1 MAVGFFFTLTPARF
15 LVRVPLCLS
24 CCLVELEDVVGGADH
39 GPFASDLVE
48 PSEEELSEASGLL
61 DLTEYRL
68 GGVFSQ
74 PISATSPSV
83 SDLVGHCLHQGLSFE
98 HTPGCGIGLAMPDA
112 AGREIGPDAALCHGG
127 QIGFGSKARIARN
140 LEQIT
145 FKWKI

>member
-68 GGVFSQ
+68 GGLFSQ
-74 PISATSPSV
+74 PISATSPSA

-98 HTPGCGIGLAMPDA
+98 HAPGCGIGLAVPDA

-140 LEQIT
+140 LA
-145 FKWKI
+145 

>member
-1 MAVGFFFTLTPARF
+1 MF
-15 LVRVPLCLS
+15 PLCLS
-24 CCLVELEDVVGGADH
+24 CCLVEPEKVVGGADH

-74 PISATSPSV
+74 PISATSPSA

-112 AGREIGPDAALCHGG
+112 ARREIGPDAALCHGG

-140 LEQIT
+140 LA
-145 FKWKI
+145 